1 MIRTATGALSEALS
15 DAGHDGPIKLRL
27 PRSAFEA
34 LMQELCPMLRVE
46 IPEELAR
53 GARRTV
59 RLGSVEVVE

>member
-1 MIRTATGALSEALS
+1 MIRTTIGALSEARS

-27 PRSAFEA
+27 PPGAFAA
-34 LMQELCPMLRVE
+34 LVAELGVE
-46 IPEELAR
+46 VPAELQR

>member
-1 MIRTATGALSEALS
+1 MIRIAIGALSEALS

-27 PRSAFEA
+27 PPGAFEA
-34 LMQELCPMLRVE
+34 LLAELSVDVPV
-46 IPEELAR
+46 ELAR